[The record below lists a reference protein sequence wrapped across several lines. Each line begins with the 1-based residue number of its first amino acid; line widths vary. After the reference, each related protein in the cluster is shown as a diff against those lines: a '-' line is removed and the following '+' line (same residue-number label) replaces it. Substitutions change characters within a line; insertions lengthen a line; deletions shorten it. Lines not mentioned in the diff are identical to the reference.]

1 MLYPSFKWVLKFKF
15 CVSPLVK
22 SYPAHYMVNILPV
35 IRKLT
40 LIQRPRIV
48 LYIYKFKV
56 IYYLLC
62 LHVQLRNNNGY
73 VYMLKEDH
81 V

>member
-40 LIQRPRIV
+40 LIKRPRIV
-48 LYIYKFKV
+48 LYIY
-56 IYYLLC
+56 IS
-62 LHVQLRNNNGY
+62 LR
-73 VYMLKEDH
+73 
-81 V
+81 